1 MGLHWAFS
9 LLGKSYSLLLVRF
22 RIHPSRPR
30 PFFRVPRS
38 VRLRL
43 ARLVRAAVPLLLEGT
58 FDPISLEVCR
68 LMLDSS
74 SPPHPSIRLLD
85 ITYKR
90 QINMNRRS
98 VTTPEFCI
106 RGCRGPVP
114 WAEANNIKWR
124 LCKVYQG
131 VGLRGASRPPS
142 AVLCCNSIRT
152 PGPLALLLSLVDAQ
166 P

>member
-9 LLGKSYSLLLVRF
+9 LLGKSSLTLTRPISHPSIPTTTFLSRSSIGQASSRSPCARCRSSSTGRDLRSDLTRSLSLDARLLL
-22 RIHPSRPR
+22 
-30 PFFRVPRS
+30 
-38 VRLRL
+38 
-43 ARLVRAAVPLLLEGT
+43 
-58 FDPISLEVCR
+58 
-68 LMLDSS
+68 
-74 SPPHPSIRLLD
+74 PPPSIRLLD